1 MTPKFK
7 GDDDDWLDD
16 QDASTRKKNIVT
28 KKGKAKGGF
37 LDPTVANATVA
48 EVFPNQCAV
57 ILDDKHLRMA
67 CTYRKAKLPHTE
79 QKDRAPVAVGDRVLV
94 EKISNT
100 DGVIDGV
107 CTRRN
112 ELVRPSPERA
122 TRHVLVANVDV
133 LAIVAACVEPPFS
146 PGLVDRFLIA
156 ALAQKIDTVICVTKM
171 DLWVGGEKPWQLY
184 QDLGFKV
191 VELSVETDLG
201 IESLNTFIHGRLT
214 TFCGHSGVGKT
225 SLLNKLLGKEV
236 GRTGDISQSTGKG
249 QHTTTGAYLIADSK
263 RIDTPGIRAFGLTG
277 IDPDELKDA
286 FPEFRDLA
294 CQKRGCFHRQ
304 EESCDAQNLPRYSSY
319 RRILES
325 LLAGEN

>member
-7 GDDDDWLDD
+7 GGDDDWLDD
-16 QDASTRKKNIVT
+16 EDASTRKKNVVT

-37 LDPTVANATVA
+37 LGSEVGNAIVA
-48 EVFPNQCAV
+48 EIFPNQCAV
-57 ILDDKHLRMA
+57 ILDENNLRMA
-67 CTYRKAKLPHTE
+67 CTYRKAKLPQVE

-133 LAIVAACVEPPFS
+133 LAIVTACVEPAFS

-171 DLWVGGEKPWQLY
+171 DLWAGGEKPWQLY
-184 QDLGFKV
+184 IDLGFEV
-191 VELSVETDLG
+191 VELSIVNGLG
-201 IESLNTFIHGRLT
+201 MDRLNGLIKERLT

-225 SLLNKLLGKEV
+225 SLLNKLLGREV
-236 GRTGDISQSTGKG
+236 GRTGDVSQSTGKG

-277 IDPDELKDA
+277 IDPDELKEA
-286 FPEFRDLA
+286 FPEFQNLD

-304 EESCDAQNLPRYSSY
+304 EENCDARDLPRYAGY

>member
-1 MTPKFK
+1 MSPKFK
-7 GDDDDWLDD
+7 GSDDDWLDD
-16 QDASTRKKNIVT
+16 ENASRRKKNVVS
-28 KKGKAKGGF
+28 KKGKAKGEF

-57 ILDDKHLRMA
+57 ILDESHQRMA
-67 CTYRKAKLPHTE
+67 CTYRKAKLPQLE
-79 QKDRAPVAVGDRVLV
+79 QKDRAPVAVGDRVVV

-107 CTRRN
+107 CKRQN

-133 LAIVAACVEPPFS
+133 LAIVAACTEPPFS

-156 ALAQKIDTVICVTKM
+156 ALAQKIETVICVTKM
-171 DLWVGGEKPWQLY
+171 DLWPGGEKPWQLY
-184 QDLGFKV
+184 QDLGFQV

-201 IESLNTFIHGRLT
+201 IDRLNSLIQGRLT

-225 SLLNKLLGKEV
+225 SLLNQLLGKEV
-236 GRTGDISQSTGKG
+236 GRTGDVSQSTGKG

-286 FPEFRDLA
+286 FPEFRALA
-294 CQKRGCFHRQ
+294 CHQRGCFHRD
-304 EESCDAQNLPRYSSY
+304 EEDCEAQSLPRYPSY